1 MVSRQAESI
10 LCFGLVGLAAL
21 LMWFSFVS
29 GGGINAA
36 STDSPMRL
44 PRILLGLWI
53 ILAAGCGIRAIFLPA
68 RSPDSSDD
76 IPKHLGRAG
85 LMVGVLFLVA
95 LSLPYLGYLFS
106 VTVGLALLLL
116 LLRETSPARFTFALL
131 LLGPGFWALF
141 HHILGLRLPLMVSG
155 GMF

>member
-1 MVSRQAESI
+1 MSRQAEFV

-29 GGGINAA
+29 GGGINTA

-44 PRILLGLWI
+44 PRILLALWI
-53 ILAAGCGIRAIFLPA
+53 VLAAGCGIRAILIPA
-68 RSPDSSDD
+68 RSPVS
-76 IPKHLGRAG
+76 PGEAPQHLGRAA
-85 LMVGVLFLVA
+85 LMVVVLFLLA

-106 VTVGLALLLL
+106 VTVGMALILM
-116 LLRETSPARFTFALL
+116 LLRETSPLRFAGALL
-131 LLGPGFWALF
+131 LLGPGFWTLF